1 MTQVVEIVA
10 ERQFDVLRESAQPA
24 EITPEPQNGVLGR
37 TPSPQGRTRIFSL
50 RGCYLVAILAR
61 TPVAAEFRAWVL
73 DLLDVLAAENPV
85 VDSHAAWKRVTE
97 HTRAFRLGLME
108 IGRSVGRLD
117 RYSPAYRKRILE
129 VCELRDAGYTIRQ
142 IAAELSISYGSAS
155 HILKTQYAHLEG
167 WSVSLEEYR
176 RELDEAPPVR
186 PKGLSD

>member
-1 MTQVVEIVA
+1 M
-10 ERQFDVLRESAQPA
+10 
-24 EITPEPQNGVLGR
+24 
-37 TPSPQGRTRIFSL
+37 
-50 RGCYLVAILAR
+50 LAR

-85 VDSHAAWKRVTE
+85 VDSHAAWKRLTG
-97 HTRAFRLGLME
+97 HTRTFRLGLLE

-117 RYSPAYRKRILE
+117 RYKPEYRRRILE

-155 HILKTQYAHLEG
+155 HILKTHYAHLEG